1 MQLCAFFGDQRLQDL
16 PDLNGQNLGGGHLPL
31 EEGHIHV
38 QVPMVE
44 VNDHVFTD
52 QIPEPLQIHD
62 KTCVFLDLSFD
73 IDNEVEIVPM
83 EMWIGTG
90 SEDFK
95 IPLIR
100 PIRIVQPMGSIESLP
115 SLNMNHS
122 RQNFGKDRQ
131 NKVWGVE
138 PIFAALK
145 RD

>member
-1 MQLCAFFGDQRLQDL
+1 MQLGAFFCDQRLQDL
-16 PDLNGQNLGGGHLPL
+16 PDLNGQNFRGGHLSL
-31 EEGHIHV
+31 EKGHIQV

-44 VNDHVFTD
+44 VNDHMLAD
-52 QIPEPLQIHD
+52 QIPENLQIHD
-62 KTCVFLDLSFD
+62 KTGVFLDLSFD
-73 IDNEVEIVPM
+73 IDNEVEVVPM
-83 EMWIGTG
+83 EMRIGTR

-100 PIRIVQPMGSIESLP
+100 PIRIVQPMGCIESLP

-131 NKVWGVE
+131 KSVWGVA